1 MGPVPARL
9 LLLVHAAFA
18 ALTRGKHMKKSLL
31 IVLLGALA
39 AGRGMA
45 KDCDHC
51 EDSDGACN
59 EGAILA
65 ADQALQQD
73 VAAHGIVSGFNAAL
87 TDDGQLIATGEA
99 TI

>member
-1 MGPVPARL
+1 VGPAETWL
-9 LLLVHAAFA
+9 LIPLHAAFA
-18 ALTRGKHMKKSLL
+18 ALTKREHMKKSLL
-31 IVLLGALA
+31 VVLLGALI

-59 EGAILA
+59 EAAILA

-73 VAAHGIVSGFNAAL
+73 VAAHGVVSAFGARSRTTAS
-87 TDDGQLIATGEA
+87 
-99 TI
+99 